1 MACELF
7 SFVSAHL
14 ISLLLERKYIYV
26 ARTYLSLIN
35 LEQVYMR
42 NDNAIEIITL
52 KTVPAKQNATRKTS
66 NLLSSFE
73 ENKENPQC

>member
-1 MACELF
+1 
-7 SFVSAHL
+7 
-14 ISLLLERKYIYV
+14 
-26 ARTYLSLIN
+26 
-35 LEQVYMR
+35 MR

-52 KTVPAKQNATRKTS
+52 KTVPAKQNAIRKTS